1 MKTVIITG
9 GNTGLGYECAKRIA
23 ATREWH
29 LVLASRDPHRTETA
43 AAALRAESAHAP
55 IEAMVLDLASLASV
69 RTFARELSAKAL
81 PPLHAIVCNAGLQ
94 IVNGRTSTKDGYETT
109 FAVNHLGHYLLVRL
123 LLPHLVAPARV
134 VFVSSGTHDPEQR
147 TGIPAPRY
155 IDARALAQ
163 PERDPENAT
172 ESVAVAGRRAY
183 STSKLCN
190 VLCTYELSRRLN
202 AAGRTDVTVNA
213 FDPGM
218 MPGSGLARDYGAV
231 QRFAWRFVLPALRLF
246 VRNVNSIER
255 SGEALARLVVDP
267 ALATTTGKYFEG
279 LREIPS
285 SRESYDT
292 AKASELWETSAALAG
307 VSAALA

>member
-1 MKTVIITG
+1 
-9 GNTGLGYECAKRIA
+9 
-23 ATREWH
+23 
-29 LVLASRDPHRTETA
+29 
-43 AAALRAESAHAP
+43 
-55 IEAMVLDLASLASV
+55 
-69 RTFARELSAKAL
+69 
-81 PPLHAIVCNAGLQ
+81 
-94 IVNGRTSTKDGYETT
+94 
-109 FAVNHLGHYLLVRL
+109 
-123 LLPHLVAPARV
+123 
-134 VFVSSGTHDPEQR
+134 
-147 TGIPAPRY
+147 
-155 IDARALAQ
+155 
-163 PERDPENAT
+163 
-172 ESVAVAGRRAY
+172 
-183 STSKLCN
+183 
-190 VLCTYELSRRLN
+190 LN